1 MFSDGYVSIT
11 NAFSW
16 RDERR
21 AKQLPLN
28 SRSPVS
34 QVLFRTLLGGVKIDL
49 NGGRSALQDRNFFVL
64 DYPLTRGFSL
74 GPDILRAFPGLGMQ
88 DRNGN
93 FLSYTVLR
101 SLDKFFNA
109 TGTNKGFF
117 EVLLNEV
124 ARSFVASKNG
134 SDLSGFVYIYRA
146 LEHMSYA
153 LPLFHARHAT
163 NYVKAFNDLRN
174 LITSGDGELKFC
186 NKFIGNIFNQDTV
199 FKNYKYKLHFDPI
212 YWNGFEKYIKNT
224 HSQYCMVNSG
234 CVEIEF
240 LKAFGFLVDVR
251 NKFFHHLSG
260 SNQSASSKQIVDAD
274 AFFRPINEVAWS
286 IIALVLGKMIA
297 AEI

>member
-1 MFSDGYVSIT
+1 MFSDGYISIS
-11 NAFSW
+11 NAIPW
-16 RDERR
+16 RDEAR
-21 AKQLPLN
+21 AKQLQLHP
-28 SRSPVS
+28 RSPVS

-49 NGGRSALQDRNFFVL
+49 SGGKSALQHRNFFVL
-64 DYPLTRGFSL
+64 DFPSTRGFSL
-74 GPDILRAFPGLGMQ
+74 GPEVLRAFPGLGMQ

-153 LPLFHARHAT
+153 LPFFHARHAT
-163 NYVKAFNDLRN
+163 NYVKAFNDLRS
-174 LITSGDGELKFC
+174 LIASGDGELKFC
-186 NKFIGNIFNQDTV
+186 DKFIGNIFNQDPI
-199 FKNYKYKLHFDPI
+199 FKNHKYKLQFDPI
-212 YWNGFEKYIKNT
+212 YWNKFEKYIKNV
-224 HSQYCMVNSG
+224 HSNYCVVNAG
-234 CVEIEF
+234 GIEVEF
-240 LKAFGFLVDVR
+240 LKAFGFLVDIR

-260 SNQSASSKQIVDAD
+260 SNQSASSKEIVDAD

-286 IIALVLGKMIA
+286 IIALVLGRMIS